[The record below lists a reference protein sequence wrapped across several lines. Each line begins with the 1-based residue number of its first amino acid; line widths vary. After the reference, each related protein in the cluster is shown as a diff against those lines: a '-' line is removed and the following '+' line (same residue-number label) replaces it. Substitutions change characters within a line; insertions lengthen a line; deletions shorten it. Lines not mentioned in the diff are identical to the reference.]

1 MQQPVCSGLPVAG
14 DLLPDLR
21 EANVDRLSSRSMRN
35 TEDPSGL
42 AATYQETIADIGK
55 ELREAREREEGKEGG
70 KGGEATP
77 PL

>member
-21 EANVDRLSSRSMRN
+21 EANVDWRSIRSMGN